1 MASAPA
7 PFNHEPPSMLRGLRK
22 ASSSA
27 LGKGIMAGVVGF
39 LILAFGVWGI
49 GDIFRGYG
57 RSTAAKIGDTEISI
71 EQFRQEYNDRLQ
83 QIGRQLR
90 RPITPAQARDLG
102 IEAQIVGQLVA
113 ETAIDEKARKM
124 GLRLSDAEVARSI
137 MNDPGFRGPTGQFD
151 RQRFEYAI
159 RNAGYSEARYTAE
172 QRKVSLRRELSLSI
186 GADVPVPKTAALALE
201 RFENEQ
207 RAFDYVVL
215 GPAQAGD
222 VPAPTPE
229 VLQKYFDE
237 RKALFRAPEYR
248 KVVLLSVSPA
258 DVAATIEVSDADARR
273 YYDDHRDRFGT
284 PEKRRIQQIVFPNA
298 DEAKSAAESL
308 AKGQSFEAL
317 AAERGKKDTD
327 IDLGLV
333 TKSELVDRAV
343 ADAAFALPEGGV
355 SAPIAGRFGTT
366 LLHVVKIEPEKMK
379 SFDEVAGDIRHDQAI
394 ERAKPAIQNLF
405 DKVEDERAS
414 GLSLEEVGK
423 KLKLNVRTIEAVD
436 RSGRDP
442 SGTPVADLPAG
453 VDVVASA
460 FATDVGVE
468 NDPVQTKD
476 GGNIWYD
483 VVGVTRS
490 RERALDEV
498 KDKVVA
504 GWRAD
509 QIAERLAAKATDM
522 VDKLKAGAP
531 FAEVAAA
538 NGLKVES
545 KSGVQRGRAADPLSS
560 RAIDAVFR
568 TAKGAPGSAEGK
580 TATERDVF
588 VVTDVTVPAFD
599 AASAQGQ
606 RYTETLRRAITDE
619 LVGEYVKRLEGDL
632 GTTINPDAL
641 NRIRGGSTEQ

>member
-298 DEAKSAAESL
+298 EEAKSAAESL

-333 TKSELVDRAV
+333 AKSELVDRAV

-355 SAPIAGRFGTT
+355 SAPVAGRFGTT

-468 NDPVQTKD
+468 NDPLQTKD

-498 KDKVVA
+498 KDKVEA

-522 VDKLKAGAP
+522 IDKLKAGAP

>member
-366 LLHVVKIEPEKMK
+366 LLHVVRIEPEKMK

-468 NDPVQTKD
+468 NDPLQTKD

-498 KDKVVA
+498 KDKVEA